1 MGVYPNAVIN
11 GTGFGAIYK
20 PHMARILIVDDS
32 EDLRFL
38 LGAVLVKNKFETASA
53 SSSVEMSA
61 FLSSSD
67 LIILDIQPG
76 NEDGREICKDLK
88 RTGQII
94 VPVMLISARTYLLA
108 TYKAYD
114 ANDFM
119 EKPLDTGQLINKINT
134 MLHLPLNVSKRF

>member
-11 GTGFGAIYK
+11 GTAFGAYK

-38 LGAVLVKNKFETASA
+38 LNAVLTKNEFETASA
-53 SSSVEMSA
+53 SSSYEMA
-61 FLSSSD
+61 DFLSSAD
-67 LIILDIQPG
+67 LIILDIQLG
-76 NEDGREICKDLK
+76 EEDGREICKDLK
-88 RTGQII
+88 RTGQIT
-94 VPVMLISARTYLLA
+94 VPLMLISARTDLLA

-114 ANDFM
+114 ADDFM